1 MRKRQSYEGVAVTA
15 PVSIPYQR
23 YSIETA
29 HWWIASALRG
39 SLQAASLRPADI
51 DGFSVASFTLFPD
64 TAVGLT
70 QHLGLCPRWLD
81 NIPMGGASGVVALR
95 RAARAVQAGDADI
108 VACVAGD
115 TNHIDSFRNLLSS
128 FSRFAQDASYP
139 YGFGGPN
146 ANFALLTDRYM
157 QEYGA
162 TREDFGR
169 ICVAQRANALRNP
182 NALMKKPLTL
192 EQYLD
197 ARPIA
202 DPIALFDCVMPC
214 AGSECFLV
222 MSIEEAERRNLPYA
236 VIGGTIERH
245 NAHAEDPVQLRGGW
259 TLDVEELYAMA
270 ECSPDDIDLL
280 QTYDD
285 YPVISMMQI
294 EDLGFCDK
302 GGAPDFVRNRD
313 LTISGD
319 FPHNTS
325 GGQLS
330 AGQAGA
336 AGGFIGLVEALRQV
350 LGTAGGTQVA
360 DATTAMV
367 SGFGMIN
374 YDRGVCTSAAIVK
387 TGSPA

>member
-1 MRKRQSYEGVAVTA
+1 MGKRQSYEGVAVTA

-39 SLQAASLRPADI
+39 SLQAAGLRPADI

-162 TREDFGR
+162 TREDFGK

-259 TLDVEELYAMA
+259 TLDVEELYTMA

-302 GGAPDFVRNRD
+302 GGGPDFVRNRD
-313 LTISGD
+313 LTITGD

>member
-1 MRKRQSYEGVAVTA
+1 
-15 PVSIPYQR
+15 
-23 YSIETA
+23 
-29 HWWIASALRG
+29 
-39 SLQAASLRPADI
+39 
-51 DGFSVASFTLFPD
+51 
-64 TAVGLT
+64 
-70 QHLGLCPRWLD
+70 
-81 NIPMGGASGVVALR
+81 
-95 RAARAVQAGDADI
+95 
-108 VACVAGD
+108 
-115 TNHIDSFRNLLSS
+115 
-128 FSRFAQDASYP
+128 
-139 YGFGGPN
+139 
-146 ANFALLTDRYM
+146 M

-162 TREDFGR
+162 TRADFGR

-259 TLDVEELYAMA
+259 TLDVEELYTMA

-302 GGAPDFVRNRD
+302 GAAPDFVRNRD

-360 DATTAMV
+360 DATTALV